1 MIKQKERKGIIL
13 AGGNGSRLNPIT
25 KATSKQLIPIY
36 DKPMIYYPLTT
47 LMMIGI
53 KDILLICS
61 PAYLE
66 SFRNLLGN
74 GGNWGISIKYICQEK
89 PEGIAQAFIL
99 GEDFINN
106 NPSVLIL
113 GDNLFYGNEII
124 QILNEANMNEKGATL
139 FTYPVSDPE
148 RYGIV
153 NIDKNKKVISIE
165 EKPSKP
171 LSNLAITGIY
181 FYDKDVV
188 SYAKE
193 LTPSA
198 RGELEITDINRKYLE
213 KEKLNVKSF
222 SRGIAWL
229 DTGTFDSLHE
239 ASSFIR
245 TIERRQGLKI
255 GCPEEVAWRSG
266 FIDDKKLKKIA
277 ASNLNTS
284 YGDYLI
290 NLVSKTL

>member
-13 AGGNGSRLNPIT
+13 AGGSGSRLNPIT

-61 PAYLE
+61 PPYLD
-66 SFRNLLGN
+66 SFKNLLGN
-74 GGNWGISIKYICQEK
+74 GEKWGISIKFICQEK

-99 GEDFINN
+99 GENFIKN

-113 GDNLFYGNEII
+113 GDNLFYGNEIS
-124 QILNEANMNEKGATL
+124 QILNEANKSQKGATL

-153 NIDKNKKVISIE
+153 NIDNNKKIISIE
-165 EKPSKP
+165 EKPNRP
-171 LSNLAITGIY
+171 QSNLAITGIY
-181 FYDKDVV
+181 FYDKNVV
-188 SYAKE
+188 TFAKE
-193 LTPSA
+193 LSPSE
-198 RGELEITDINRKYLE
+198 RGELEITDINKKYLKKGE
-213 KEKLNVKSF
+213 LKIKSF

-229 DTGTFDSLHE
+229 DTGTFDALHE

-266 FIDDKKLKKIA
+266 FIDDDKLKKIA
-277 ASNLNTS
+277 NANLNTS
-284 YGDYLI
+284 YGKYLI
-290 NLVSKTL
+290 DLISKNL

>member
-13 AGGNGSRLNPIT
+13 AGGSGSRLNPIT

-61 PAYLE
+61 PSYLD
-66 SFRNLLGN
+66 SFKNLLGN
-74 GGNWGISIKYICQEK
+74 GENWGISIKYICQEK

-99 GEDFINN
+99 GENFIKN

-113 GDNLFYGNEII
+113 GDNLFYGNEIS
-124 QILNEANMNEKGATL
+124 QILNEANKSQEGATL

-153 NIDKNKKVISIE
+153 NIDNNKKIISIE
-165 EKPSKP
+165 EKPITP
-171 LSNLAITGIY
+171 QSNLAITGIY
-181 FYDKDVV
+181 FYDKNVV
-188 SYAKE
+188 NYAKE
-193 LTPSA
+193 LCPSK
-198 RGELEITDINRKYLE
+198 RGELEITDINKKYLKKGE
-213 KEKLNVKSF
+213 LKIKSF

-229 DTGTFDSLHE
+229 DTGTFDALHE

-266 FIDDKKLKKIA
+266 FIDDDRLKKIA
-277 ASNLNTS
+277 NANLNTS
-284 YGDYLI
+284 YGKYLI
-290 NLVSKTL
+290 DLISKSL

>member
-13 AGGNGSRLNPIT
+13 AGGSGSRLNPIT

-53 KDILLICS
+53 RDILLICS

-66 SFRNLLGN
+66 SFENLLGN
-74 GGNWGISIKYICQEK
+74 GQNWGISINYICQEK

-99 GEDFINN
+99 GEDFIEN

-113 GDNLFYGNEII
+113 GDNLFYGNEIS
-124 QILNEANMNEKGATL
+124 QILNQANIDEEGATL

-153 NIDKNKKVISIE
+153 NMDLNNKVISIE
-165 EKPSKP
+165 EKPTKP
-171 LSNLAITGIY
+171 QSNLAITGIY
-181 FYDKDVV
+181 FYDKNVV
-188 SYAKE
+188 NYAKQ
-193 LTPSA
+193 LSPSL
-198 RGELEITDINRKYLE
+198 RGELEITDINKKYL
-213 KEKLNVKSF
+213 KREKLKVKSF

-229 DTGTFDSLHE
+229 DTGTFDALHE

-266 FIDDKKLKKIA
+266 FIDDDQLKKIA
-277 ASNLNTS
+277 YSNFNTS
-284 YGDYLI
+284 YGKYLI
-290 NLVSKTL
+290 DLISRSV

>member
-74 GGNWGISIKYICQEK
+74 GGNWGISIKYICQQK

-153 NIDKNKKVISIE
+153 NMDKNKKVISIE
-165 EKPSKP
+165 EKPTKP
-171 LSNLAITGIY
+171 QSNLAITGIY

-188 SYAKE
+188 DYAKE
-193 LTPSA
+193 LSPSA